1 MKGEHYADS
10 HMANIRRLFP
20 RGLRGLDWVVSR
32 KFGGRVPLKG
42 DLDTLNPFPE
52 TQSTPALSC
61 HRAPQR

>member
-10 HMANIRRLFP
+10 HMANICRLFP
-20 RGLRGLDWVVSR
+20 GGLRGWDWVVSR
-32 KFGGRVPLKG
+32 KFGRRLSFKG

-52 TQSTPALSC
+52 TQSTLALSC